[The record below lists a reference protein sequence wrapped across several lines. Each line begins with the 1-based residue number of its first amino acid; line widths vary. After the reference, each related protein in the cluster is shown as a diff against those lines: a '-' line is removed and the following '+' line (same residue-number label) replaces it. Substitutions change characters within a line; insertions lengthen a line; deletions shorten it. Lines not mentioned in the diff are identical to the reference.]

1 MRDRPAPDCGRPRPT
16 SIRTT
21 GTLLDLGFAEFNV
34 LLGDRIVF
42 LLYHFLG
49 LGAGILL
56 RDVEIAGIGARQQ
69 LDLDHGR
76 LGHRGSPR
84 LSWGQAPRIARNLAT
99 KVKEVKETVRRNA
112 LRLLRP
118 TQEAPAAACHAASGR
133 TGPEDRG

>member
-1 MRDRPAPDCGRPRPT
+1 MSDRLAPDCDRARPT
-16 SIRTT
+16 SIRIA
-21 GTLLDLGFAEFNV
+21 GALLDLGFAELNV
-34 LLGDRIVF
+34 LLGDRIVL

-56 RDVEIAGIGARQQ
+56 RDVEIAGIGARQE

-84 LSWGQAPRIARNLAT
+84 LSWGQAPQVARNLAT
-99 KVKEVKETVRRNA
+99 EVKEVKETVRRNA

-118 TQEAPAAACHAASGR
+118 TVLLQ
-133 TGPEDRG
+133 

>member
-1 MRDRPAPDCGRPRPT
+1 MSDRLAPDCDRAMPM
-16 SIRTT
+16 SIRIA
-21 GTLLDLGFAEFNV
+21 GTLLDLGFPEFNV

-56 RDVEIAGIGARQQ
+56 RDVEIAGIGARQE

-84 LSWGQAPRIARNLAT
+84 LSWGQAPQVARNLAT
-99 KVKEVKETVRRNA
+99 KVKEVKETV
-112 LRLLRP
+112 
-118 TQEAPAAACHAASGR
+118 S
-133 TGPEDRG
+133 DRDRAQ